1 LTRPQVGHFEVAIRG
16 DRDLI
21 NFYIRYTLLN
31 DTKILSVADVVEA
44 MASHRPYRA
53 ALGLDRA
60 VEEISKNSGILYD
73 PDVVDAGLRLLR
85 EKGFEF

>member
-31 DTKILSVADVVEA
+31 DTNIFFILQRQEVARIIVVFA
-44 MASHRPYRA
+44 HRTRFMEEKCVII
-53 ALGLDRA
+53 AL
-60 VEEISKNSGILYD
+60 
-73 PDVVDAGLRLLR
+73 AG
-85 EKGFEF
+85 